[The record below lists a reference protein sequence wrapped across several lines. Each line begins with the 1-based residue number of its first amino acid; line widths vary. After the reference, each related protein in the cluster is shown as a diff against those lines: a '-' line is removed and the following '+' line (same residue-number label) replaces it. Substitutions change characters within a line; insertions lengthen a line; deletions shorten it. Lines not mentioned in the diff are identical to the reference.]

1 MGYESLLPVFN
12 DWFKLV
18 SAFLCSFLITFFSI
32 PVIVRVSVA
41 KNLFVLPNGR
51 TSHKYATP
59 TLGGIAMFAGILVS
73 SLLFVQP
80 HDLFNFQYA
89 IAGGL
94 IIFFFGI
101 KDDLTPLTWKLKLLG
116 EILAAIFLISLGDFR
131 ITNMHGFLGIHEISY
146 TVSIILSFIV
156 FMGIVNAMNLIDG
169 IDGLAA
175 GIAFLATCIFGL
187 WFYLV
192 GEPAFA
198 YIAVAIIGTLLAY
211 LGFNVFG
218 TTNKIFMGDTGSLL
232 LGYLMTIFVTV
243 FTEHN
248 IISTAPWHVHNAPMI
263 AFAILFIPLFDT
275 MRVMMIRIFKW
286 KSPFSADRN
295 HIHHRLLKL
304 GLNHMQTTLVLV
316 IANGFFILII
326 FLLQNLNIHLLF
338 LIIVVFGLI
347 KSFIPLMISKRLQA
361 KSPPIEMPYKN
372 VSKEVA
378 NSIQQNGYKMKN

>member
-12 DWFKLV
+12 DGFKLV
-18 SAFLCSFLITFFSI
+18 SAFLCSFLITFFAI

-41 KNLFVLPNGR
+41 KNLFVMPNGR

-73 SLLFVQP
+73 SLLFVKP
-80 HDLFNFQYA
+80 NDLFNFQYA
-89 IAGGL
+89 IAGGF
-94 IIFFFGI
+94 IIFFFGV

-116 EILAAIFLISLGDFR
+116 EILAAIFLITLGDFR
-131 ITNMHGFLGIHEISY
+131 ITNMHGFLGIHEIGY
-146 TVSIILSFIV
+146 TGSTILSFIV

-187 WFYLV
+187 WFFLV
-192 GEPAFA
+192 GETAFV
-198 YIAVAIIGTLLAY
+198 YIAIAIIGTLLAY

-232 LGYLMTIFVTV
+232 LGYLMTLFVIV

-248 IISTAPWHVHNAPMI
+248 IISNVPWHVHNAPMI

-295 HIHHRLLKL
+295 HIHHRILKL
-304 GLNHMQTTLVLV
+304 GLNHMQTTMVLV
-316 IANGFFILII
+316 VANGIFILCI
-326 FLLQNLNIHLLF
+326 FLLQNLEIHLLF
-338 LIIVVFGLI
+338 LIIFAIGVI
-347 KSFIPLMISKRLQA
+347 KSFIPLMITKRLEA

-378 NSIQQNGYKMKN
+378 KSIEHNGYKMKN

>member
-1 MGYESLLPVFN
+1 MGPESLLPVFH

-32 PVIVRVSVA
+32 PIIVRVCIA

-59 TLGGIAMFAGILVS
+59 TLGGIAMFAGILVT
-73 SLLFVQP
+73 SLLFVKSNEV
-80 HDLFNFQYA
+80 FNFQYA
-89 IAGGL
+89 IAGGF

-101 KDDLTPLTWKLKLLG
+101 KDDLTPLNWKLKLLG
-116 EILAAIFLISLGDFR
+116 EILAAIFLITLGDFH
-131 ITNMHGFLGIHEISY
+131 ITNMHGFLGIHEITY
-146 TVSIILSFIV
+146 TASIILTFIV

-175 GIAFLATCIFGL
+175 GIAFLATTIFGM
-187 WFYLV
+187 WFFLV
-192 GEPAFA
+192 GEMAFV
-198 YIAVAIIGTLLAY
+198 YISIAIIGTLLAY

-232 LGYLMTIFVTV
+232 LGYLMMIFVVV
-243 FTEHN
+243 FNEHN
-248 IISTAPWHVHNAPMI
+248 IISTAPFHIHNAPI
-263 AFAILFIPLFDT
+263 ISFAILFIPLFDT

-295 HIHHRLLKL
+295 HIHHRVLKL
-304 GLNHMQTTLVLV
+304 GLTHLQTTLILV
-316 IANGFFILII
+316 VVNGVFILCV
-326 FLLQNLNIHLLF
+326 FLLQNLNMHLL
-338 LIIVVFGLI
+338 LVIIFALGII
-347 KSFIPLMISKRLQA
+347 KSFIPKMISKRLEA
-361 KSPPIEMPYKN
+361 KSPPISLPYKN

-378 NSIQQNGYKMKN
+378 QSLHENGFKMKN

>member
-1 MGYESLLPVFN
+1 
-12 DWFKLV
+12 
-18 SAFLCSFLITFFSI
+18 
-32 PVIVRVSVA
+32 
-41 KNLFVLPNGR
+41 
-51 TSHKYATP
+51 
-59 TLGGIAMFAGILVS
+59 MFAGILVS

-80 HDLFNFQYA
+80 NDLYNFQYA
-89 IAGGL
+89 IAGGF
-94 IIFFFGI
+94 IIFFFGV
-101 KDDLTPLTWKLKLLG
+101 KDDLTPLNWKLKLLG

-131 ITNMHGFLGIHEISY
+131 ITNMHGFLGIHEITY
-146 TVSIILSFIV
+146 TGSIILSFIV

-187 WFYLV
+187 WFYLI

-198 YIAVAIIGTLLAY
+198 YIAIAIIGTLLAY

-232 LGYLMTIFVTV
+232 LGYLMTIFVIV

-275 MRVMMIRIFKW
+275 MRVMAIRIFKW

-295 HIHHRLLKL
+295 HIHHRILNL

-316 IANGFFILII
+316 VANGFFILCI
-326 FLLQNLNIHLLF
+326 FLLQNLEIHLLF
-338 LIIVVFGLI
+338 LIIVVFGTI
-347 KSFIPLMISKRLQA
+347 KSFIPLMITKRLEA

-372 VSKEVA
+372 VSKEIA
-378 NSIQQNGYKMKN
+378 QSIQQNGYKMKN

>member
-1 MGYESLLPVFN
+1 MGYESFLPVFN

-73 SLLFVQP
+73 SLLFVKSSE
-80 HDLFNFQYA
+80 LFNFQYA
-89 IAGGL
+89 IAGGF
-94 IIFFFGI
+94 IIFFFGV

-116 EILAAIFLISLGDFR
+116 EILAAIFLITLGDFR
-131 ITNMHGFLGIHEISY
+131 ITNMHGFLGIYDISY
-146 TVSIILSFIV
+146 TSSTILSFIV

-175 GIAFLATCIFGL
+175 GIAFLASCIFGL
-187 WFYLV
+187 WFFLV
-192 GEPAFA
+192 GEIAFA

-232 LGYLMTIFVTV
+232 LGYLMTLFVIV

-248 IISTAPWHVHNAPMI
+248 IISTPPWHVHNAPMI

-295 HIHHRLLKL
+295 HIHHRILKL
-304 GLNHMQTTLVLV
+304 GLNHMQATLVLV
-316 IANGFFILII
+316 VANGFFILCV
-326 FLLQNLNIHLLF
+326 FLLQNLDIHLLF
-338 LIIVVFGLI
+338 LIIFTFGVI
-347 KSFIPLMISKRLQA
+347 KSFIPLMITKRLET
-361 KSPPIEMPYKN
+361 KSPPVKIPYKN

-378 NSIQQNGYKMKN
+378 KSIQQNGFKMKN

>member
-1 MGYESLLPVFN
+1 MGYESFLPVFN

-32 PVIVRVSVA
+32 PVIVRVSIA

-73 SLLFVQP
+73 SLLFVKP
-80 HDLFNFQYA
+80 NELTNFQYA
-89 IAGGL
+89 LAGGF
-94 IIFFFGI
+94 IIFFFGV
-101 KDDLTPLTWKLKLLG
+101 KDDLTPLSWKLKLLG
-116 EILAAIFLISLGDFR
+116 EILAAILLISFGDFR
-131 ITNMHGFLGIHEISY
+131 ITNMHGFLGIHDINY
-146 TVSIILSFIV
+146 TFSIILSFIV

-187 WFYLV
+187 WFFLV
-192 GEPAFA
+192 GEFAFVF
-198 YIAVAIIGTLLAY
+198 IAVAILGTLFAY

-232 LGYLMTIFVTV
+232 LGYLMTIFVIV
-243 FTEHN
+243 FIEHN
-248 IISTAPWHVHNAPMI
+248 IKSNTPWHVHNAPMI
-263 AFAILFIPLFDT
+263 AFAILLIPLFDT

-295 HIHHRLLKL
+295 HIHHRILNL
-304 GLNHMQTTLVLV
+304 GLNHMQTTMVLIV
-316 IANGFFILII
+316 ANGIFILCV
-326 FLLQNLNIHLLF
+326 FLLQNLEIHLLF
-338 LIIVVFGLI
+338 LIILAIGLI
-347 KSFIPLMISKRLQA
+347 KSIIPLVITKRLEA
-361 KSPPIEMPYKN
+361 KSPPIEIHFKN
-372 VSKEVA
+372 ISKEVA
-378 NSIQQNGYKMKN
+378 KSINENGHKMKN